1 VMDTATQWA
10 IAGLVFLLILLIVLL
25 FSKTPF
31 LTFFTA
37 DQGWEKLDEN
47 SGILE
52 HSNTLSRIP
61 VHYQSPYDK
70 SANLCYSSPLDG
82 FIKMNYGIQDEK
94 ETRQYLVPSE
104 DIECQLVV
112 EPASPEV
119 HLTPVTPERRISDDQ
134 LQCPTQL
141 RRGISTDSLD
151 SSASSIMEMNRDV
164 PTANL
169 TLKYDETTQMLSVQL
184 HHLSD
189 VYNDYGQIWMLFF
202 LLPHPKPLWRTEAKS
217 TPSAHI
223 DYNSIY
229 QQCVRK
235 ADLNKIALLV
245 QLFSSRNQSASIVA
259 QARIRL
265 KDLSLAS
272 GRDTPVELALLASK
286 SKSPSDDTTGT
297 VKLGEILFLASY
309 SHDRLNVIVSKI
321 RNLSNVY
328 KSIFVRLYLV
338 QQMGQVIKKK
348 TSERTLVDG
357 AADIGESIFFNVSR
371 SRLMKSHLR
380 LSIVCGTDQ
389 YCKSIGHV
397 TLGPK
402 TSGKELGHWK
412 RALSGEGPPLATWH
426 AVRPRST
433 ALG

>member
-1 VMDTATQWA
+1 MDTATQWA

-61 VHYQSPYDK
+61 VHYQTPYDK

-202 LLPHPKPLWRTEAKS
+202 LLPHPKPLWRTE
-217 TPSAHI
+217 
-223 DYNSIY
+223 
-229 QQCVRK
+229 
-235 ADLNKIALLV
+235 
-245 QLFSSRNQSASIVA
+245 
-259 QARIRL
+259 
-265 KDLSLAS
+265 
-272 GRDTPVELALLASK
+272 
-286 SKSPSDDTTGT
+286 SPSDDTTGT

-328 KSIFVRLYLV
+328 KSEFYY
-338 QQMGQVIKKK
+338 K
-348 TSERTLVDG
+348 
-357 AADIGESIFFNVSR
+357 
-371 SRLMKSHLR
+371 
-380 LSIVCGTDQ
+380 
-389 YCKSIGHV
+389 
-397 TLGPK
+397 
-402 TSGKELGHWK
+402 
-412 RALSGEGPPLATWH
+412 
-426 AVRPRST
+426 
-433 ALG
+433 